1 MAQATCEWTHDAL
14 AAAIRLPCVVRQEV
28 VFEDNGGVE
37 KGEVWRIAAVPGG
50 TKGAQ
55 SFHVLLRHR
64 LLPQPDGL
72 EGVGSIREPLVA
84 GDLSLA
90 ERGDDPIV
98 DLDVCAACP
107 AASLLPLMA
116 QDFVAAG
123 VHILDAGAPEAES
136 LDDVPIEL
144 PSSLASANRPS
155 VRPVSGRGDLV
166 ILGQQG
172 EPGSPIAP
180 VEVVHMSTDDLHV
193 LLRHRLLPQPHG
205 FEGPGSCLGHVGR
218 RDLPPAEAERLEV
231 VEVNGDPAPA
241 TDVALFDL
249 DDDVVPQ
256 VLGFRPR
263 ELNRLPCVEPG
274 RPELLEP
281 IVSAVDPREVGHP
294 EACHVPDNALVDPVE
309 GAIEILPLSL
319 AVKREHSLNVLLR
332 HRLLRQ
338 PGGFEGLGLAHVE
351 LYV

>member
-155 VRPVSGRGDLV
+155 VRPVSDRGDLV

-205 FEGPGSCLGHVGR
+205 FEGLVKRPEPPHAR
-218 RDLPPAEAERLEV
+218 HLPRLDRPQPV
-231 VEVNGDPAPA
+231 MRLLDSDSAFSPAPSRRH
-241 TDVALFDL
+241 DRYHLVGGL
-249 DDDVVPQ
+249 DQ
-256 VLGFRPR
+256 
-263 ELNRLPCVEPG
+263 
-274 RPELLEP
+274 LLTL
-281 IVSAVDPREVGHP
+281 
-294 EACHVPDNALVDPVE
+294 VPD
-309 GAIEILPLSL
+309 
-319 AVKREHSLNVLLR
+319 LR
-332 HRLLRQ
+332 
-338 PGGFEGLGLAHVE
+338 P
-351 LYV
+351 